1 MRDRKISLKM
11 ELLKVILVKSDSKG
25 DRLLFR
31 YPYVQT
37 RGDDMA
43 NRKDKKKNPYSITLL
58 DENSKI
64 DTSIVQLQNNG
75 TYESAALS
83 DEVLSNLFACKLEL
97 ANQKFELKINDTRF
111 VSHPATMQDTK
122 NSYILIN
129 IVFALQAQCS
139 YSIVKCYY
147 ELSKRLGLGL
157 LFEERRCNY
166 LTKEMRTMLKIHEDT
181 IYDHKS
187 EIIFDTILAK
197 SSLAKCLCSLYH
209 DLCTTGLINVSI
221 NESVT
226 LCFCL
231 PQKAWKYRFSERN
244 TKNQFIDPELIV
256 SID

>member
-1 MRDRKISLKM
+1 M
-11 ELLKVILVKSDSKG
+11 ELLKVILVSSDSKG

-31 YPYVQT
+31 YPYIQQ
-37 RGDDMA
+37 RGDELGSK
-43 NRKDKKKNPYSITLL
+43 KDKKKSPYSINLL
-58 DENSKI
+58 DDGSKYENSLVSQF
-64 DTSIVQLQNNG
+64 TNNDG
-75 TYESAALS
+75 NDESAALS

-97 ANQKFELKINDTRF
+97 ANQKFELKINDIRF
-111 VSHPATMQDTK
+111 VSHPATMMDNK

-139 YSIVKCYY
+139 YSVVKCYY

-157 LFEERRCNY
+157 LFEERRCKY
-166 LTKEMRTMLKIHEDT
+166 LTKEMKTMLKIHEDT

-187 EIIFDTILAK
+187 EKIFDNILQK
-197 SSLAKCLCSLYH
+197 SSLAKCLCTLYH

-231 PQKAWKYRFSERN
+231 PQKAWKYRFSERC

-256 SID
+256 SFPLIK

>member
-1 MRDRKISLKM
+1 M

-31 YPYVQT
+31 YPYIEQ
-37 RGDDMA
+37 REDELG
-43 NRKDKKKNPYSITLL
+43 NKKDKKKNPYSINLL
-58 DENSKI
+58 DENSKS
-64 DTSIVQLQNNG
+64 DNLLVGSNNDG
-75 TYESAALS
+75 RNECAELS

-97 ANQKFELKINDTRF
+97 ANQKFELKINDIRF
-111 VSHPATMQDTK
+111 VSHPATMMDNK
-122 NSYILIN
+122 NSFILIN

-157 LFEERRCNY
+157 LYEERRCNY
-166 LTKEMRTMLKIHEDT
+166 LTKEMKTMLKIHEDT

-187 EIIFDTILAK
+187 EKIFDTILQK
-197 SSLAKCLCSLYH
+197 SSLANCLKSLYH

-231 PQKAWKYRFSERN
+231 PQKAWKYRFSERS
-244 TKNQFIDPELIV
+244 TKTQFIDPELIV
-256 SID
+256 SF

>member
-1 MRDRKISLKM
+1 M
-11 ELLKVILVKSDSKG
+11 ELIKVIFVKSDSKG

-31 YPYVQT
+31 YPYVQQ
-37 RGDDMA
+37 RNDELGS
-43 NRKDKKKNPYSITLL
+43 RKDKMKNPYSISLL
-58 DENSKI
+58 DESSKI
-64 DTSIVQLQNNG
+64 DNSIGVQLDGDNE
-75 TYESAALS
+75 TADLS
-83 DEVLSNLFACKLEL
+83 DDVLSNLFACKLEL

-111 VSHPATMQDTK
+111 VSHPSTMLDSK

-157 LFEERRCNY
+157 LYEERRANY
-166 LTKEMRTMLKIHEDT
+166 LTKEMKTMLKIHEDT

-187 EIIFDTILAK
+187 EIIFDTILQK
-197 SSLAKCLCSLYH
+197 SSLAKSLSAIYH

-231 PQKAWKYRFSERN
+231 PQKAWKFRFSERN
-244 TKNQFIDPELIV
+244 AKTQFIDPELIV
-256 SID
+256 RFLN

>member
-1 MRDRKISLKM
+1 MMD
-11 ELLKVILVKSDSKG
+11 
-25 DRLLFR
+25 
-31 YPYVQT
+31 
-37 RGDDMA
+37 
-43 NRKDKKKNPYSITLL
+43 N
-58 DENSKI
+58 
-64 DTSIVQLQNNG
+64 
-75 TYESAALS
+75 
-83 DEVLSNLFACKLEL
+83 
-97 ANQKFELKINDTRF
+97 
-111 VSHPATMQDTK
+111 K

-129 IVFALQAQCS
+129 IVFALQAECS

-166 LTKEMRTMLKIHEDT
+166 LTKEMKTMLKIHEDT

-187 EIIFDTILAK
+187 EKIFDTILQK
-197 SSLAKCLCSLYH
+197 SSLAKCLHTLYH

-244 TKNQFIDPELIV
+244 SKSPFIDPEVIV
-256 SID
+256 SFNGILGFEKGFLI

>member
-1 MRDRKISLKM
+1 M

-31 YPYVQT
+31 YPYVKQQ
-37 RGDDMA
+37 G
-43 NRKDKKKNPYSITLL
+43 NELGSKKDKKKSPYSIVLL
-58 DENSKI
+58 DESSKSENSVVNHI
-64 DTSIVQLQNNG
+64 HNDEGSE
-75 TYESAALS
+75 ESAALS

-97 ANQKFELKINDTRF
+97 ANQKFELKINDIRF
-111 VSHPATMQDTK
+111 VSHPATMMDNK

-166 LTKEMRTMLKIHEDT
+166 LTKEMKTMLKIHEDT
-181 IYDHKS
+181 VYEHNS
-187 EIIFDTILAK
+187 EIIFDTILQK
-197 SSLAKCLCSLYH
+197 SSLAKCLCTLYH
-209 DLCTTGLINVSI
+209 ELCTTGLINVSI

-256 SID
+256 S